1 MIRSFVL
8 ASQWS
13 IPKRYLRI
21 TLYDGREL
29 KNLKQRKVLTWA
41 DEKANVSFSTTISA
55 YGMAAQANI
64 SITGLKLD
72 TMSYLS
78 TSYRSWEENPI
89 NNEIKIEAGYDN
101 RHGLIY
107 EGTIIEAIPNLTN
120 ANFSI
125 NLKCLSLYNVR
136 ETEKL
141 TLSYEKITVGELI
154 PEIAKAI
161 GALPKVTDE
170 AAKVEIKGYYLSNR
184 SPNEHVRYVAQ
195 ITGLNVYLD
204 KDGLFVKKQN
214 EPMVG
219 YAPLKVDSSNII
231 GAPQPTA
238 QGCNVS
244 IKMNPDVVA
253 GQLVELDSLR
263 FPKINAKDYI
273 IGTYYHSGETK
284 GAKWETHLNLIRKEI
299 YDKL

>member
-8 ASQWS
+8 VSQWS

-29 KNLKQRKVLTWA
+29 KNLKQRKVLVWA
-41 DEKANVSFSTTISA
+41 DEKANVSFSTTTSA

-89 NNEIKIEAGYDN
+89 YNEIKIESGYDN

-125 NLKCLSLYNVR
+125 NLPSID
-136 ETEKL
+136 
-141 TLSYEKITVGELI
+141 ITYFLKNELF
-154 PEIAKAI
+154 
-161 GALPKVTDE
+161 T
-170 AAKVEIKGYYLSNR
+170 
-184 SPNEHVRYVAQ
+184 
-195 ITGLNVYLD
+195 
-204 KDGLFVKKQN
+204 
-214 EPMVG
+214 
-219 YAPLKVDSSNII
+219 
-231 GAPQPTA
+231 
-238 QGCNVS
+238 
-244 IKMNPDVVA
+244 KM
-253 GQLVELDSLR
+253 
-263 FPKINAKDYI
+263 
-273 IGTYYHSGETK
+273 
-284 GAKWETHLNLIRKEI
+284 
-299 YDKL
+299 